1 MTEDVNVAYLDLP
14 VRVHGFVR
22 QNGDCTCTI
31 VLNSRDSRERN
42 MEAYRHELEHLQRD
56 DFYSDSNVD
65 TIETAAHSRG
75 GRI

>member
-1 MTEDVNVAYLDLP
+1 MTDDVNVAYLDLP
-14 VRVHGFVR
+14 VWVHGFVR

-42 MEAYRHELEHLQRD
+42 RQAYLHELEHLQRD
-56 DFYSDSNVD
+56 DFQRDDVSG
-65 TIETAAHSRG
+65 IETAAHSRG